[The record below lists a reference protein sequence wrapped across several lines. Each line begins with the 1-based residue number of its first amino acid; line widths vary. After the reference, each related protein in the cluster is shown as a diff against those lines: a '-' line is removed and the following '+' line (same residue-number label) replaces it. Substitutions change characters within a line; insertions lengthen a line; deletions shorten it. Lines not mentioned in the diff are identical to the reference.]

1 MPDYMSR
8 VISVLGDIPPE
19 EFGPTLVHERI
30 LVDFTPTDELNR
42 IKYDP
47 NEVFE
52 FMLPYLIEIRR
63 LGIKGFVECSTDGLA
78 EKWIG
83 EIEKE

>member
-1 MPDYMSR
+1 MSR
-8 VISVLGDIPPE
+8 IISVLGDIPPE
-19 EFGPTLVHERI
+19 EFGPALVHEHI
-30 LVDFTPTDELNR
+30 LVDFTPANELNR